1 MQPLDAIIV
10 HLQEL
15 LLILEDHWRRNKEMQ
30 GVPIYQASGLATKAL
45 SVYQAYIE
53 MMNEDIR
60 IAFDEVAHHP
70 MSSRVLTLPK
80 NLESEVAIVTCM
92 WHCWNGSL
100 GCWLH
105 GLPCSLIDIVLKGL
119 AVCC

>member
-1 MQPLDAIIV
+1 MQPLNAVIE

-60 IAFDEVAHHP
+60 IAFDQVAHHP
-70 MSSRVLTLPK
+70 TSFRVLALPK
-80 NLESEVAIVTCM
+80 SELARVTHM
-92 WHCWNGSL
+92 WHCGSGSL
-100 GCWLH
+100 VCWLH

-119 AVCC
+119 AV